1 MSLSS
6 SILRKL
12 PAAGLPAAAV
22 VAAVLGLAGCS
33 QEKAEVVQEVV
44 RPVKVV
50 EIGEAQTTRQL
61 DYSGSVRARTEM
73 NLGFRIAGKVTER
86 LVDIGQHVN
95 EGDVLARIDPADYE
109 LPVKSAA
116 ASLD

>member
-1 MSLSS
+1 M
-6 SILRKL
+6 LRKL
-12 PAAGLPAAAV
+12 PAAGFPAVAV

-33 QEKAEVVQEVV
+33 QEKAEVVQEIV

-95 EGDVLARIDPADYE
+95 AGDVLARVDPSDYE
-109 LPVKSAA
+109 LSV
-116 ASLD
+116 